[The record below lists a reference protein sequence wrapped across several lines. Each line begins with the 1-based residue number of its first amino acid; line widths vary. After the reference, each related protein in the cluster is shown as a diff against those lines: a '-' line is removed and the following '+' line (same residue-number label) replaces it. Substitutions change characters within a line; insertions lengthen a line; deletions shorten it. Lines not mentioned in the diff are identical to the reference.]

1 MDIVVNLFIVMVI
14 VAVFATIAHVVID
27 IVGRQKIDPM
37 VGRISFKESMDLVE
51 LPIITFING
60 DKKFNFLFD
69 TGASLSSVNQE
80 CLSTFEHK
88 ETEQYGS
95 VYGVD
100 GNRQSLIYVDANL
113 NYRGRI
119 YEERFQ
125 VVDLSQAFGNIKQD
139 YGVTLHGILGNSF
152 FQKYKYVL
160 DFSELV
166 AYSMV

>member
-1 MDIVVNLFIVMVI
+1 MDILYNLFLVLVI
-14 VAVFATIAHVVID
+14 VAVFASIAHIVID
-27 IVGRQKIDPM
+27 IAGRRKIDPM

-69 TGASLSSVNQE
+69 TGASLSSINQE
-80 CLSTFEHK
+80 CLNTFEHK
-88 ETEQYGS
+88 ETSQYGS

-100 GNRQSLIYVDANL
+100 GNRQSLTYVDGNL

-125 VVDLSQAFGNIKQD
+125 VVDLSQAFNNIKQD

-166 AYSMV
+166 AYSMI